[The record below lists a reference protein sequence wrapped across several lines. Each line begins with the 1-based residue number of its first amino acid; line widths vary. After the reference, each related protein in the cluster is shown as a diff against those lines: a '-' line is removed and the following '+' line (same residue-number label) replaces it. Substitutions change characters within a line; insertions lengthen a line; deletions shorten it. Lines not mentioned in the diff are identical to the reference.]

1 MREDAARR
9 RRLRELLAGRRAV
22 LVPGAADALT
32 ARIVEE
38 LGFAAVYAS
47 GAGITNSRLA
57 LPDLGFL
64 GLAELESCVRAM
76 REACDLPLLVDAD
89 TGFGN
94 ALNVHETVR
103 RLERAGADAVQI
115 EDQLWPKRCGH
126 FAGKAVIPVEE
137 MEARIRAACAAR
149 RDPDLL
155 IVARTDARAVLG
167 FEEALVRACRYHEAG
182 ADLLFVEAP
191 ENEAELAAVPVRLPG
206 VPLLVNMVVGGRTP
220 LLPRDRLAAMGY
232 ALVLYANAALQ
243 GAIRGAA
250 RALEALRERG
260 MLEEDP
266 ELLAPFAERQR
277 LVRKPLFDA
286 LEERLS
292 RPPEPRT

>member
-1 MREDAARR
+1 MRGEGARR

-22 LVPGAADALT
+22 LVPGAADALA

-38 LGFAAVYAS
+38 LGFPAVYAS
-47 GAGITNSRLA
+47 GAGITNARLA

-76 REACDLPLLVDAD
+76 REATALPLLVDAD

-126 FAGKAVIPVEE
+126 FTGKATVPSEE
-137 MEARIRAACAAR
+137 MEERIRAACAAR

-167 FEEALVRACRYHEAG
+167 FEEAIARARRYRDAG
-182 ADLLFVEAP
+182 ADLLFLEAP
-191 ENEAELAAVPVRLPG
+191 ESEAELAAIPRRLPD
-206 VPLLVNMVVGGRTP
+206 VPLMVNMVIGGRTP
-220 LLPRDRLAAMGY
+220 ILPRERLAAMGY
-232 ALVLYANAALQ
+232 AFVLYANAALQ
-243 GAIRGAA
+243 GAIRGMT
-250 RALEALRERG
+250 RALESLREKGR
-260 MLEEDP
+260 LAEDP
-266 ELLAPFAERQR
+266 ELVASFAERQR

-286 LEERLS
+286 LERRFS
-292 RPPEPRT
+292 RSPEPGS

>member
-9 RRLRELLAGRRAV
+9 GRLRELLAGRRAV

-94 ALNVHETVR
+94 ALNVHETAR

-167 FEEALVRACRYHEAG
+167 FEEALVRARRYHEAG

-191 ENEAELAAVPVRLPG
+191 ESEAELAAVPARLPD

-260 MLEEDP
+260 VLEEDP